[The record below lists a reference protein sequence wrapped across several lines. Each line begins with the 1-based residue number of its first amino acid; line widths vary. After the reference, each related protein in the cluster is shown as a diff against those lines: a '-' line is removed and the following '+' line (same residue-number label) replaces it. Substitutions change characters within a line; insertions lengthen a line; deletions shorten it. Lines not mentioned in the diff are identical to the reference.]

1 MSSLPRPFLL
11 SRYFLPHFPALL
23 RTRIAVCCSFF
34 IQGAMFATWCSRIP
48 DIKANLHLDEAQ
60 LGTLLFLLPAGQFLS
75 ILPNGLA
82 VKHFGSRPSL
92 ILAGFLYPTLLVLLG
107 FAPSALILGILLF
120 LTGAVANLSN
130 TAANTQGVFLEQRYG
145 RSIMAFFH
153 GMWSVA
159 GLVAVGSALLFTS
172 LRITPALHFTLLALA
187 AATLL
192 SFSGGALAEDPPQTT
207 TTAQPRGLTNWR
219 FTPTICWLGIACFGC
234 MACEGTVYDWS
245 SLYLKEVL
253 HVAAQQ
259 QGIAYFA
266 YLCTMVSGRFII
278 DRLVNRWGAF
288 RILLTCSLAIT
299 LGFLITVLS
308 PTLPTLHLAATVFG
322 FALIGCGTSAI
333 VPLCC
338 SLAGS
343 CKDLS
348 PGIAIAE
355 ISTIGFFGF
364 LVMPPSIGYIASAMG
379 LRIAFAFVLLI
390 SLPVIIATLRLK
402 RLA

>member
-1 MSSLPRPFLL
+1 
-11 SRYFLPHFPALL
+11 
-23 RTRIAVCCSFF
+23 
-34 IQGAMFATWCSRIP
+34 
-48 DIKANLHLDEAQ
+48 
-60 LGTLLFLLPAGQFLS
+60 
-75 ILPNGLA
+75 
-82 VKHFGSRPSL
+82 
-92 ILAGFLYPTLLVLLG
+92 
-107 FAPSALILGILLF
+107 
-120 LTGAVANLSN
+120 
-130 TAANTQGVFLEQRYG
+130 
-145 RSIMAFFH
+145 
-153 GMWSVA
+153 
-159 GLVAVGSALLFTS
+159 
-172 LRITPALHFTLLALA
+172 
-187 AATLL
+187 
-192 SFSGGALAEDPPQTT
+192 
-207 TTAQPRGLTNWR
+207 
-219 FTPTICWLGIACFGC
+219 

-308 PTLPTLHLAATVFG
+308 PTLPTLHLTATVFG

-343 CKDLS
+343 CKTLS